1 MFFLFKPKSYLQ
13 IQLNN
18 PCEEDWNTMTDVK
31 NGKFCA
37 SCSKTVVDFS
47 LMSDQQIIDYFL
59 KQPTNSCGRFSH
71 DQLNRGLQTDK
82 KRHSSLTH
90 KLILFCLFVF
100 NLVPRKLNAQI
111 SKTPNQATN
120 PKDSFNSQTPLNQTA
135 SEPTLM
141 KTIKGHVFDSL
152 TKKPLSHVLV
162 EIEETKYVTTTD
174 STGEYSIS
182 IPDSL
187 LQTGF
192 TLIFD
197 NETHFLSVEHIGRN
211 EIGNELTHF
220 MKLVEFRRGG
230 YAFGGCA
237 VITVSK
243 FQGRIIPKTFP
254 IFNSSGP
261 IPPTPVF
268 DKNTP

>member
-1 MFFLFKPKSYLQ
+1 MLNLFKPKTNYQVQ
-13 IQLNN
+13 IST
-18 PCEEDWNTMTDVK
+18 PCHEDWDKMTEVK
-31 NGKFCA
+31 KGKFCA

-59 KQPTNSCGRFSH
+59 KQPTNSCGRFNH
-71 DQLNRGLQTDK
+71 DQLNRDLQTDK
-82 KRHSSLTH
+82 KRLYSLTH
-90 KLILFCLFVF
+90 KLILLCLFVF
-100 NLVPRKLNAQI
+100 NLIPRKLNAQI
-111 SKTPNQATN
+111 SKTPIHVTN
-120 PKDSFNSQTPLNQTA
+120 TKDSINSQTPLNQTA

-174 STGEYSIS
+174 STGEYSLS

-220 MKLVEFRRGG
+220 MKLVEVRRGR

>member
-1 MFFLFKPKSYLQ
+1 MLNLFKPKANYQVQ
-13 IQLNN
+13 ISN
-18 PCEEDWNTMTDVK
+18 PCQEDWDKMTEVK
-31 NGKFCA
+31 KGKFCA

-59 KQPTNSCGRFSH
+59 KQPKNSCGRFSH
-71 DQLNRGLQTDK
+71 DQLNRDLQTDK

-100 NLVPRKLNAQI
+100 NLFPRKLNAQMF
-111 SKTPNQATN
+111 KTPIQATN

-135 SEPTLM
+135 SKPTLM
-141 KTIKGHVFDSL
+141 KIIRGHVYDSI
-152 TKKPLSHVLV
+152 TKKALSNVLV
-162 EIEETKYVTTTD
+162 EIEETKYITTTD
-174 STGEYSIS
+174 STGEYSLS

-192 TLIFD
+192 TLILD

-211 EIGNELTHF
+211 EIGNELIHF
-220 MKLVEFRRGG
+220 MKLIEVRSSG

-243 FQGRIIPKTFP
+243 FQGRIIPKSFPTF
-254 IFNSSGP
+254 NMLGP